1 MMMYNLEKRKNEMK
15 LTEKISGVADS
26 LGNAI
31 ENYDTPLSGAFYKK
45 HFGKMIIVGILLMS
59 YIDLRY
65 EYEDAI
71 YRLGQLKTELDE
83 VRYTSI
89 ARWGELTGKN
99 KPEVVRLKVAESDV
113 ELIPTDEPPILI
125 K

>member
-1 MMMYNLEKRKNEMK
+1 MK

-26 LGNAI
+26 VGNAI
-31 ENYDTPLSGAFYKK
+31 ESFDNPLSAEFIKK
-45 HFGKMIIVGILLMS
+45 NFGKIIIVGILLMV

-71 YRLGQLKTELDE
+71 YQLGKLKTELDE

-99 KPEVVRLKVAESDV
+99 KPEVVRLKVAESKV
-113 ELIPTDEPPILI
+113 ELIPTNEPPILV

>member
-1 MMMYNLEKRKNEMK
+1 MMETKK
-15 LTEKISGVADS
+15 LTEKISDVADS
-26 LGNAI
+26 MSEAI
-31 ENYDTPLSGAFYKK
+31 ESYDTPFSRSFYKK
-45 HFGKMIIVGILLMS
+45 HFGKMIILGILLMS

-65 EYEDAI
+65 EYESAI
-71 YRLGQLKTELDE
+71 YELGKLKTQLDE

-99 KPEVVRLKVAESDV
+99 KPEVVRLKVAESDI
-113 ELIPTDEPPILI
+113 ELIPTDEPPILV

>member
-1 MMMYNLEKRKNEMK
+1 MK
-15 LTEKISGVADS
+15 LTDKISNVADS

-45 HFGKMIIVGILLMS
+45 HFSKMIIVGVLLMW

-71 YRLGQLKTELDE
+71 YQLDQLKNELDE

-99 KPEVVRLKVAESDV
+99 KPEVVRLKVAESNIK
-113 ELIPTDEPPILI
+113 LIPTDEPPILV

>member
-1 MMMYNLEKRKNEMK
+1 MEKTSI
-15 LTEKISGVADS
+15 TEKISNVADS
-26 LGNAI
+26 ISDAI
-31 ENYDTPLSGAFYKK
+31 ETYETLLSGAFYKK

-65 EYEDAI
+65 EYEAAI
-71 YRLGQLKTELDE
+71 YKLGQLKTQLDE

-99 KPEVVRLKVAESDV
+99 KPEVVRLKVAESDI
-113 ELIPTDEPPILI
+113 ELIPTDEPPILVD
-125 K
+125 

>member
-1 MMMYNLEKRKNEMK
+1 MK
-15 LTEKISGVADS
+15 LSDKINDVADS
-26 LGNAI
+26 IGTAI
-31 ENYDTPLSGAFYKK
+31 DTYDTPLSGAFYKK
-45 HFGKMIIVGILLMS
+45 HFGKMIVIGILLMG

-65 EYEDAI
+65 EYESAI
-71 YRLGQLKTELDE
+71 YKLGTLKKELDE

-99 KPEVVRLKVAESDV
+99 KPEVVRLKVAESNV
-113 ELIPTDEPPILI
+113 ELIPTDEPPILV

>member
-1 MMMYNLEKRKNEMK
+1 MENLNNPLKGDFFKN
-15 LTEKISGVADS
+15 
-26 LGNAI
+26 N
-31 ENYDTPLSGAFYKK
+31 
-45 HFGKMIIVGILLMS
+45 FGKIIIVVILLLS

-65 EYEDAI
+65 EYEEAI
-71 YRLGQLKTELDE
+71 SKLGKLKQELAD

-99 KPEVVRLKVAESDV
+99 KPEVIRLKVAESDI
-113 ELIPTDEPPILI
+113 ELQPTDEPPILI

>member
-1 MMMYNLEKRKNEMK
+1 MK
-15 LTEKISGVADS
+15 LTTKINDVADKV
-26 LGNAI
+26 GDAI
-31 ENYDTPLSGAFYKK
+31 ENYDTPFTGAFYKK
-45 HFGKMIIVGILLMS
+45 HFGKIIIIVILLMS

-99 KPEVVRLKVAESDV
+99 KPEVVRQKVAESDV
-113 ELIPTDEPPILI
+113 QLISTDEPPILV

>member
-1 MMMYNLEKRKNEMK
+1 MK
-15 LTEKISGVADS
+15 LTDKISEFAEKT
-26 LGNAI
+26 GNAI
-31 ENYDTPLSGAFYKK
+31 ENYDTPLSGSFYKK
-45 HFGKMIIVGILLMS
+45 HFGKIIIVGILLMS

-65 EYEDAI
+65 EYEEAI
-71 YRLGQLKTELDE
+71 YRLGQIKTELDE

-99 KPEVVRLKVAESDV
+99 KPEVVRMKVAESDV
-113 ELIPTDEPPILI
+113 QLISTDEPPILV

>member
-1 MMMYNLEKRKNEMK
+1 MMMNFDFEKLEKLEM
-15 LTEKISGVADS
+15 
-26 LGNAI
+26 N
-31 ENYDTPLSGAFYKK
+31 DTPLSTSFYKN
-45 HFGKMIIVGILLMS
+45 HFGKMIIVAILLMS

-65 EYEDAI
+65 EYEEAI
-71 YRLGQLKTELDE
+71 VELGNLKTELDE

-99 KPEVVRLKVAESDV
+99 KPEVVRLKVAESSV
-113 ELIPTDEPPILI
+113 ELIPTDEPPIFV

>member
-1 MMMYNLEKRKNEMK
+1 MK
-15 LTEKISGVADS
+15 LTEKISDVAES
-26 LGNAI
+26 LSNAI
-31 ENYDTPLSGAFYKK
+31 EAYDTPLSGDFYKK

-71 YRLGQLKTELDE
+71 YQLDKLKTELDE

-99 KPEVVRLKVAESDV
+99 KPEVVRQKVAESDI
-113 ELIPTDEPPILI
+113 ELIPTDEPPILV